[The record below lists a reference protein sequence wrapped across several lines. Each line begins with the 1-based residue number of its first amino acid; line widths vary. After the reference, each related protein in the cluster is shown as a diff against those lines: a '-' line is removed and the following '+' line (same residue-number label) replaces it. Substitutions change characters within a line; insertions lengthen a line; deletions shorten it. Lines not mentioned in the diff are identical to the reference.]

1 VTSTIDLSKNF
12 AADSR
17 MSFLLS
23 RLSWSP
29 QACLAFGPHRVH
41 PKYSRITFLDLLKK
55 ESTMRDDRAFAAFTF
70 LRVQLLLWVGTASPF
85 GVG

>member
-1 VTSTIDLSKNF
+1 VTSTIDISKNF

-29 QACLAFGPHRVH
+29 QACLTFERIESND
-41 PKYSRITFLDLLKK
+41 YRITFLDNLKK
-55 ESTMRDDRAFAAFTF
+55 INDE
-70 LRVQLLLWVGTASPF
+70 G
-85 GVG
+85 